1 MVGFAPRGRGNHNV
15 SARRAFTL
23 VELLVVIGII
33 AVLVGILLPTLGRAR
48 KSARTTACLSGVRQ
62 LCMAMQQYMND
73 NGGQFSPYYNG
84 SGGTQF
90 QISWMAQL
98 VKPQQLN
105 GVRLC
110 PEAMDAPNPK
120 FSAITNNPGGAFY
133 AWGPK
138 GNALQ
143 DPNSGKS
150 LTGSYC
156 LNGYLLRLHS
166 SGNNGSLV
174 AGSQAGSK
182 DRLLVPPFRNSSET
196 PVLSDGVWSTGWP
209 KETDAVPDNLYDPAR
224 LNGANMDINYS
235 NMARICVARHFFAI
249 NVGYLDGHAATV
261 PLPELWQTR
270 WHRQW
275 VAPTGAAY
283 DTIKVQLR
291 AKYKR

>member
-1 MVGFAPRGRGNHNV
+1 MYTLRSPQPLHRPAT
-15 SARRAFTL
+15 RRAFTL

-33 AVLVGILLPTLGRAR
+33 AVLVGILLPTLNRAR
-48 KSARTTACLSGVRQ
+48 KASRTTACLSGVRQ
-62 LCMAMQQYMND
+62 LCMAMQQYMID

-105 GVRLC
+105 AVRLC
-110 PEAMDAPNPK
+110 PEASDAPNPK
-120 FSAITNNPGGAFY
+120 FAAITNNPGGAFY

-138 GNALQ
+138 GQALQ
-143 DPNSGKS
+143 DPNTGKS

-156 LNGYLLRLHS
+156 LNGYLLREHS

-174 AGSQAGSK
+174 GSGQAGAKS
-182 DRLLVPPFRNSSET
+182 RLLIPPFRRSSET

-209 KETDAVPDNLYDPAR
+209 KEADAVPDSLYDPAR

-235 NMARICVARHFFAI
+235 NMARVCVARHFFAI
-249 NVGYLDGHAATV
+249 NVGFLDGHASTV
-261 PLPELWQTR
+261 QLPELWQIP

-275 VAPTGAAY
+275 NPPTGATY
-283 DTIKVQLR
+283 DNIKKQLK
-291 AKYKR
+291 AMYKK